1 MKDFKISK
9 RLVVWMFIICA
20 LIFLISFVAAENIS
34 PRYKN
39 TYSIETSKLHMYKYV
54 YVYYIKIKK
63 NYEV

>member
-1 MKDFKISK
+1 MGKMKDFKISK

-39 TYSIETSKLHMYKYV
+39 TYSIETSKLHMYK
-54 YVYYIKIKK
+54 
-63 NYEV
+63 